1 MSIVENKREEC
12 KYAVQMRMITHLG
25 FNAWVNASWT
35 HDGSQRMFNSVEEAQ
50 AEIKTHCSHFSS
62 LFGRYTYFES
72 DYRVVFA

>member
-12 KYAVQMRMITHLG
+12 KYAVQMRMITHLD
-25 FNAWVNASWT
+25 FNAWVNASLT
-35 HDGSQRMFNSVEEAQ
+35 HDGSQRVFNSVEEAQ